1 MCTCLCDCV
10 HVSVWKFY
18 THTQRAIQVSISIA
32 SVLCA
37 KPLALLAVRLAEIL
51 IQMKAVPSPITKE
64 SDLLAYSV
72 KYAKNSEIVL

>member
-1 MCTCLCDCV
+1 M
-10 HVSVWKFY
+10 SVFKVARPYILTIALQLEDF
-18 THTQRAIQVSISIA
+18 IQVSISIA

-37 KPLALLAVRLAEIL
+37 KPLAILAVRLAEIL
-51 IQMKAVPSPITKE
+51 IQMKAIPSPITKE